1 MGLSAVIVD
10 DEALA
15 RRELRYL
22 LERVGEVEIVAE
34 ASNGIE
40 AVETVRTHAPD
51 VVFMDVQMPG
61 LDGFAVLKR
70 LMEDRGFSMPEVIFA
85 TAFDQ
90 YAVRAFE
97 VNAIDYLLKPF

>member
-1 MGLSAVIVD
+1 MPLSVVIVD

-22 LERVGEVEIVAE
+22 LERVGDVEIVAE

-40 AVETVRTHAPD
+40 AVQTIRSQAPD
-51 VVFMDVQMPG
+51 AVFMDVQMPG

-70 LMEDRGFSMPEVIFA
+70 LMEGDRVRMPEVVFA

-90 YAVRAFE
+90 YRRAR
-97 VNAIDYLLKPF
+97 V